1 MRMDETQRVPAP
13 QAKVWAALNDP
24 KVLKQCLPGCESLE
38 MTSPTDMV
46 ATVVI
51 RVGPVKAQFSGKV
64 TLSDLDPPNGYR
76 ISGEGSGGPA
86 GFAKGGAT
94 VALSP
99 DGLDATLLRY
109 VVDAQIGG
117 KLAQLG
123 GRLIDATAKKLAGE
137 FFQAFAEAA
146 VRAEA
151 PVVAPAAAASRR
163 TSEGWLPRLVAA
175 LRRLLGLE
183 RAAQS
188 S

>member
-1 MRMDETQRVPAP
+1 M
-13 QAKVWAALNDP
+13 
-24 KVLKQCLPGCESLE
+24 
-38 MTSPTDMV
+38 
-46 ATVVI
+46 
-51 RVGPVKAQFSGKV
+51 
-64 TLSDLDPPNGYR
+64 
-76 ISGEGSGGPA
+76 GS
-86 GFAKGGAT
+86 
-94 VALSP
+94 
-99 DGLDATLLRY
+99 DATLLRY

>member
-1 MRMDETQRVPAP
+1 MFYRP
-13 QAKVWAALNDP
+13 QPRRQESRKQPTPVEHQTHFTSLWA
-24 KVLKQCLPGCESLE
+24 
-38 MTSPTDMV
+38 SP
-46 ATVVI
+46 
-51 RVGPVKAQFSGKV
+51 
-64 TLSDLDPPNGYR
+64 
-76 ISGEGSGGPA
+76 
-86 GFAKGGAT
+86 KGGAT
-94 VALSP
+94 VSLSP
-99 DGLDATLLRY
+99 DGPDATLLHY

-151 PVVAPAAAASRR
+151 PVAAPEAAPAGAPAPPASGQ